1 GPGGPER
8 PVVVNRPP
16 LAVAHGGAADVNPN
30 KGCGRRDGV
39 HRWYAATARRWTFG
53 TGRNIHATRMHG
65 HRVHSGGGRVGPH
78 RPRAPRRGLCP
89 SRFGDDRKEADRDG
103 AWRVVRERG
112 QSGRV
117 RLAWI

>member
-1 GPGGPER
+1 RHRAPRGSARANDATGPGGPER

-65 HRVHSGGGRVGPH
+65 HRVHSRGGRVGPH
-78 RPRAPRRGLCP
+78 RPRAPRRGL
-89 SRFGDDRKEADRDG
+89 
-103 AWRVVRERG
+103 W
-112 QSGRV
+112 
-117 RLAWI
+117 